1 MTELSPDAQEVL
13 DAFQGVILYTSIADM
28 TALAAA
34 LRALANQS
42 TFADTRVGVTEEV
55 VLVDDILKI
64 ATELDNIDVIPFELD
79 NI

>member
-13 DAFQGVILYTSIADM
+13 DGFQGVILDTSFADLM
-28 TALAAA
+28 ALAAA
-34 LRALANQS
+34 LRALAKQS

-64 ATELDNIDVIPFELD
+64 ATELEQI
-79 NI
+79 